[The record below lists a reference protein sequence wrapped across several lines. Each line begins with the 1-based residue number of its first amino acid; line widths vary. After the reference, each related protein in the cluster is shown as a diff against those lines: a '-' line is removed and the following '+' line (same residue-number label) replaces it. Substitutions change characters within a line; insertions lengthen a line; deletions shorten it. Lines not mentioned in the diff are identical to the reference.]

1 MENLSPEVLI
11 YIQTVKQYFE
21 KNQEARE
28 YFLGN
33 ADEEK
38 FYEHLS
44 IVSQKNFEKN
54 GEVMLNK
61 EQFETLRKTILSLK
75 IEPDKKPFVRPEEN
89 IDITIEENSNIFL
102 DYPNFGKICLN

>member
-11 YIQTVKQYFE
+11 YIQTVKHYFE
-21 KNQEARE
+21 NNNEARE

-33 ADEEK
+33 ANEEL
-38 FYEHLS
+38 FYKHLS
-44 IVSQKNFEKN
+44 EISQKNFEKN

-61 EQFETLRKTILSLK
+61 EQFEKLRSIISSLK
-75 IEPDKKPFVRPEEN
+75 NEKKPFVRPEEN
-89 IDITIEENSNIFL
+89 IDITIEENSNIFV

>member
-33 ADEEK
+33 ADEEE
-38 FYEHLS
+38 FYKHLS
-44 IVSQKNFEKN
+44 EVSQKNFEKN
-54 GEVMLNK
+54 GETMLNK
-61 EQFETLRKTILSLK
+61 EQFETLRKTILSLNIK
-75 IEPDKKPFVRPEEN
+75 SDKKPFVRPDEN